1 MLNGKEV
8 YRSLEVTEDIQTA
21 KLGILDQIRLI
32 TANLSNNDIA
42 ELDAMEKLS
51 VDRLRKIS
59 SLSIFIE
66 KTTDKMKKLGEKS
79 ATVKLSS
86 EYLPYLDEVIDKKSG
101 FGRYY
106 EFNVMKK
113 DIPLSVKHTFIMKIS
128 KK

>member
-113 DIPLSVKHTFIMKIS
+113 DIPLSVRHTFIMKIS

>member
-32 TANLSNNDIA
+32 TANLSNNDLA

-51 VDRLRKIS
+51 VDRLKKVS
-59 SLSIFIE
+59 SLSLFIE
-66 KTTDKMKKLGEKS
+66 KTTDKMKMIGENS

-86 EYLPYLDEVIDKKSG
+86 EYLPYLDEVINDKNG

-106 EFNVMKK
+106 KFNVMKK